1 LRKSRSLLARSA
13 CRFARRTAAAA
24 LLASAA
30 LAAAQT
36 SPPDVDAAFARFFAA
51 RTPDEQAAAAERVV
65 ATGIDVDEAVR
76 RLRNGRTYGRD
87 VARGTI
93 DRSSRTAD
101 GEYFY
106 TLDVPQSYDPA
117 HRYQVRIQLH
127 GGVGRIESN
136 GPLRGASAARLTG
149 AEQIYVLPHAWR
161 DAPWWSRRQLENLR
175 AILDAV
181 KRTYNV
187 DENRVVVAGVSD
199 GGTGAYYIAM
209 RDTTPYASFLPLNGY
224 IRVLENETAQSDGD
238 LYPNNLVNKPLFVV
252 NGGRDPMYP
261 TTLVDP
267 VVAQL
272 KGGGVDVDY
281 RPQASAGHDTSWWPA
296 LSEAFE
302 HFVAAHP
309 RRPLPDAISWQSG
322 PADLPSRAH
331 WLVIERLADGRDGDP
346 RFADVNAL
354 PAAAA
359 PDFGIR
365 ASGTRINRVLRGS
378 NAEQLGLRP
387 GDTVAAINNQRVAD
401 GADVAEALRSFPPG
415 RPLLLSVVR
424 GGEAVRL
431 TGRYAP
437 GVVPGSGVMFSRSH
451 ASGRVDLT
459 RSGNRVDVKCSGVA
473 AFTLLLSSDQ
483 FDLRRSVTVVVN
495 GQTVV
500 DRVIK
505 TDLRTLLTW
514 AARDNDRTM
523 LFAAEVKVAV
533 SP

>member
-1 LRKSRSLLARSA
+1 LPKSRSGLERSGWRVAARA
-13 CRFARRTAAAA
+13 GAAA

-30 LAAAQT
+30 LAAAPVP
-36 SPPDVDAAFARFFAA
+36 PPDVEAAFANFFAA
-51 RTPDEQAAAAERVV
+51 RTADQQAAAIERVV
-65 ATGIDVDEAVR
+65 ATGIAVDEAVE
-76 RLRNGRTYGRD
+76 RLRNGRSYARD
-87 VARGTI
+87 VARGTV

-106 TLDVPQSYDPA
+106 TLEVPQNYDAA
-117 HRYQVRIQLH
+117 HKYQVRIQLH

-136 GPLRGASAARLTG
+136 VPPRAASAARLTG
-149 AEQIYVLPHAWR
+149 AEQIYVLPYAWR
-161 DAPWWSRRQLENLR
+161 DAPWWSRRQIESLR
-175 AILDAV
+175 AILDSV

-199 GGTGAYYIAM
+199 GGTGVYYIAM

-261 TTLVDP
+261 TGLVDP
-267 VVAQL
+267 IIDQL
-272 KGGGVDVDY
+272 KSGGVDVDY

-296 LSEAFE
+296 ISDAFE
-302 HFVAAHP
+302 RFVAEHP

-322 PADLPSRAH
+322 PADLPGRAH
-331 WLVIERLADGRDGDP
+331 WLVIERLADARDGDP
-346 RFADVNAL
+346 RFADVNAM
-354 PAAAA
+354 PASAA

-365 ASGTRINRVLRGS
+365 ASGTRINRVLNGS
-378 NAEQLGLRP
+378 NAEQIGLRP
-387 GDTVAAINNQRVAD
+387 GDTVTAINNQRIAD
-401 GADVAEALRSFPPG
+401 GADVSDALRSFPSG

-424 GGEAVRL
+424 GGDAVRL

-437 GVVPGSGVMFSRSH
+437 GVVPGSGFMLSQSQR
-451 ASGRVDLT
+451 SGRVDLT
-459 RSGNRVDVKCSGVA
+459 RTGNRVEVKCSGVA
-473 AFTLLLSSDQ
+473 AFTLLLSPDQ
-483 FDLRRSVTVVVN
+483 FDLARNVTVVVN

-500 DRVIK
+500 DRVTK
-505 TDLRTLLTW
+505 KDLRTLLTW

-523 LFAAEVKVAV
+523 LFTAELKVTV
-533 SP
+533 PS

>member
-1 LRKSRSLLARSA
+1 MLARSSS
-13 CRFARRTAAAA
+13 RFALRTGAAA

-30 LAAAQT
+30 LTAAQT
-36 SPPDVDAAFARFFAA
+36 SSPDVDAAFALFFAA
-51 RTPDEQAAAAERVV
+51 RTPVEQAAAIERVV
-65 ATGIDVDEAVR
+65 ATGIGVDEAAQ
-76 RLRNGRTYGRD
+76 RLRNGRAYGRD
-87 VARGTI
+87 VARGSV

-106 TLDVPQSYDPA
+106 TLDVPQNYDPA

-136 GPLRGASAARLTG
+136 VPPRAVAARLAG
-149 AEQIYVLPHAWR
+149 AEQIYVLPYAWK

-199 GGTGAYYIAM
+199 GGTGAYYMAM

-224 IRVLENETAQSDGD
+224 LRVLENETAQGDGD

-261 TTLVDP
+261 TILVDP

-272 KGGGVDVDY
+272 KSGGVDVDY

-296 LSEAFE
+296 ISDEFE
-302 HFVAAHP
+302 RFVAAHP

-331 WLVIERLADGRDGDP
+331 WLVIERLADARDGDP
-346 RFADVNAL
+346 RFADVNAM

-365 ASGTRINRVLRGS
+365 ASGTRINRVLKGS
-378 NAEQLGLRP
+378 NAEQIGLRP

-401 GADVAEALRSFPPG
+401 GADVSEALRSFPSG
-415 RPLLLSVVR
+415 RPLLLGVVR

-437 GVVPGSGVMFSRSH
+437 GVVPGGGVMFSRSH

-459 RSGNRVDVKCSGVA
+459 RTGNHVDVKCSGVA
-473 AFTLLLSSDQ
+473 AFTLLLSSEQ
-483 FDLRRSVTVVVN
+483 FDLGRSVTVVVN

-500 DRVIK
+500 DRVMK
-505 TDLRTLLTW
+505 KDLRTLLTW

-523 LFAAEVKVAV
+523 LFQAAVNITVAR
-533 SP
+533 